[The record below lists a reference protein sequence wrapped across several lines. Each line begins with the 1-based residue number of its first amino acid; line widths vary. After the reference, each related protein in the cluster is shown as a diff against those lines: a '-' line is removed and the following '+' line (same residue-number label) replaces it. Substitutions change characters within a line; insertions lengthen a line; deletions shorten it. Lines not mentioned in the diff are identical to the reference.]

1 MSGLVELG
9 IFLPCSGRWEMLLC
23 VPLLPVE
30 LLRMRSTQEG
40 LRTSLLSHKLC
51 SRGTKGQELSW
62 AGP

>member
-1 MSGLVELG
+1 
-9 IFLPCSGRWEMLLC
+9 MLLC